1 MVLQETTKTCGG
13 FKLTL
18 SGNMFSVEKF
28 YVDFSG
34 KSFWKLVLLTTV
46 AKVNLWPVLIDCSIL
61 QEKYLSQ
68 KRKLLWITFINI
80 RYQRKN
86 KSKLTECTIS
96 TKSRIPFLD
105 LLLVGLFGQN
115 VVSFKVFYTCSK
127 KNNFFE
133 WKNLLCLFLKKLI
146 SFKLKKIIILV

>member
-1 MVLQETTKTCGG
+1 MVLQEITKTCGG

-28 YVDFSG
+28 YVDFLG
-34 KSFWKLVLLTTV
+34 KSFWKLVLLATV
-46 AKVNLWPVLIDCSIL
+46 AKVSLWPVLIDCSVL

-68 KRKLLWITFINI
+68 KRKFLWITFINI

-96 TKSRIPFLD
+96 TKSRISFLD

-115 VVSFKVFYTCSK
+115 VDSFKNFYTCSK
-127 KNNFFE
+127 KKTISSNE
-133 WKNLLCLFLKKLI
+133 KISCACSKKN
-146 SFKLKKIIILV
+146 